1 MLQEKN
7 HGIICI
13 PDSGYYY
20 SKTSETDEKCILANA
35 KTGPSLHDS
44 PDTGILCD
52 RCHHCRAVCTFYYQQ
67 NTGIKQIAGIYI
79 WVFRG
84 TPLLVQLFI
93 MYWGICNPLG
103 INKWIACISALS
115 LNVGAY
121 SAETIRAAILSIN
134 KGQWEAGYSLGMS
147 YQQTFRR
154 IIIPQAATVSIPPL
168 FNTFIGL
175 VKDTSLASTIMI
187 GEMFRKAQEAAASSL
202 EYLWIYIE
210 VALIY
215 LLFCTLL
222 TGLQKW
228 IEKKLRVGK

>member
-1 MLQEKN
+1 MYSLDNIYKSFDNNQVLKGVSLEIPKN
-7 HGIICI
+7 KTTVLIGPSGSGKTTLLRCINLLEI
-13 PDSGYYY
+13 PDSGTVNVNG
-20 SKTSETDEKCILANA
+20 SSM
-35 KTGPSLHDS
+35 
-44 PDTGILCD
+44 
-52 RCHHCRAVCTFYYQQ
+52 TFHE
-67 NTGIKQIAGIYI
+67 G
-79 WVFRG
+79 
-84 TPLLVQLFI
+84 QLFI

-103 INKWIACISALS
+103 INKWVACISALS

>member
-1 MLQEKN
+1 MGSYAYLTA
-7 HGIICI
+7 GIITARQAELMKNAFWPMLRQGLLYTI
-13 PDSGYYY
+13 PLTLVSFALFIIN
-20 SKTSETDEKCILANA
+20 KIPVL
-35 KTGPSLHDS
+35 
-44 PDTGILCD
+44 
-52 RCHHCRAVCTFYYQQ
+52 
-67 NTGIKQIAGIYI
+67 KQIAGIYI

-103 INKWIACISALS
+103 INKWVACISALS

-187 GEMFRKAQEAAASSL
+187 GEMFRKAQEAAASSSTFGS
-202 EYLWIYIE
+202 IS
-210 VALIY
+210 
-215 LLFCTLL
+215 
-222 TGLQKW
+222 
-228 IEKKLRVGK
+228 KLHSFTFFSVRC